1 MRPKREMRGLQP
13 LICRYPLFPHGGA
26 VHADGIVSSSVV
38 GYSGQD
44 VKAGQFYMVAVQFAD
59 VGAIADVANFNN
71 FFSTTC
77 APGEYGSDGASMRN
91 SAPMIEVLQSN
102 GLGYDFYYY
111 ISDAIDSDGNLIDGA
126 CWADDGGYI
135 VTDADLQALSKGFWF
150 KAFNDG
156 TITCAGQVSN
166 TAEFK
171 NSPTASQF
179 NIVANPYP
187 IALELNSVESTNF
200 TPGEYGSDGASM
212 RSSAPIIE
220 VLQSNGLGYDFYY
233 YISDA
238 IDSDGNLIDGACW
251 ADDGGYIATGAQV
264 PVGQSF
270 WVKSASAGT
279 FTFAK

>member
-1 MRPKREMRGLQP
+1 M
-13 LICRYPLFPHGGA
+13 
-26 VHADGIVSSSVV
+26 
-38 GYSGQD
+38 GYSSQD

-59 VGAIADVANFNN
+59 VGASADVANFNN

-77 APGEYGSDGASMRN
+77 APGEYASMR
-91 SAPMIEVLQSN
+91 SDAPMIEVLQSN

-111 ISDAIDSDGNLIDGA
+111 ISDALDSDGAPVDGP
-126 CWADDGGYI
+126 CWADQYGDR

-150 KAFNDG
+150 KAFDDG

-166 TAEFK
+166 TAEIK
-171 NSPTASQF
+171 NSPTANQF

-187 IALELNSVESTNF
+187 VPLALNSIVSADF
-200 TPGEYGSDGASM
+200 TPGEYGTDGSSM
-212 RSSAPIIE
+212 RSGAPMIE

-238 IDSDGNLIDGACW
+238 FDSDGQPVEGACW
-251 ADDGGYIATGAQV
+251 ADQYGDAATGTQV

-270 WVKSASAGT
+270 WVKSASAGS